1 MPAVVGPAT
10 SRRTPA
16 STAAIGGP
24 TNVVRNNGFRIVRF
38 TLFMAVMAC
47 SVRTLSNPGTTEF
60 EYARKTPDTAAV
72 STSDTTATIDARTDT
87 ATSVDR
93 VAGIVPDRV
102 VPAQTLSPRTVR
114 SGGSVLRRP
123 VEQAHLA
130 DRLHVLAHRRR
141 GGLRVA
147 RADGVGDSAVLG
159 ERARRAVGLAQRLVA
174 ALGDLLGDGAHEL
187 GEQAAVGG
195 GGHRGVEAPVALRAG
210 LATLDLGRHVVE
222 CRVDGGEVVVG
233 PARGGEFRELGLQRL
248 AGLEHVGQPAPPGD
262 QLLHP

>member
-38 TLFMAVMAC
+38 TVFMALMA
-47 SVRTLSNPGTTEF
+47 VWGATFWTPGTTEF

-102 VPAQTLSPRTVR
+102 VPAQTLPRGLSAVEGQSCGVQSSRRTLLTVCTCLRIAAAAAFGSPARMASAILRCWASERGGR
-114 SGGSVLRRP
+114 SGWRSDSLRLSVICSAMERMNS
-123 VEQAHLA
+123 AS
-130 DRLHVLAHRRR
+130 RLL
-141 GGLRVA
+141 
-147 RADGVGDSAVLG
+147 
-159 ERARRAVGLAQRLVA
+159 
-174 ALGDLLGDGAHEL
+174 
-187 GEQAAVGG
+187 
-195 GGHRGVEAPVALRAG
+195 
-210 LATLDLGRHVVE
+210 
-222 CRVDGGEVVVG
+222 
-233 PARGGEFRELGLQRL
+233 
-248 AGLEHVGQPAPPGD
+248 
-262 QLLHP
+262 